1 MYTTHIYKFGLHLK
15 SSSHTS
21 NTYIVSICHADC
33 TSCGEFTAVS
43 YLYIHCSR
51 FKTLL

>member
-1 MYTTHIYKFGLHLK
+1 
-15 SSSHTS
+15 
-21 NTYIVSICHADC
+21 VSICHADC
-33 TSCGEFTAVS
+33 TAVS